1 MAKTDSV
8 DFLTCKEAAHF
19 LRINV
24 NSFYQMMR
32 RKGGPP
38 VIKLSHASARV
49 PKNEFMKWLESK
61 KINGEKRA

>member
-1 MAKTDSV
+1 MARNDSS

-19 LRINV
+19 IRMNV

-38 VIKLSHASARV
+38 VIKLSLTRARV
-49 PKNEFMKWLESK
+49 PRAEFMKWLESK
-61 KINGEKRA
+61 KLNGEKRA